1 MDKII
6 SDIKNELVNQGL
18 SESELA
24 RRAGFTQ
31 LKVNRLLNG
40 ITKRIDLAV
49 IDKLRQT
56 LGLSSSSSVPS
67 TGQGVSCGERETLT
81 RKQQILL
88 ELCSDEVLLDEAIK
102 HVEKEKLFNKILKE
116 RVAKEACL
124 SAILAICWIIF

>member
-40 ITKRIDLAV
+40 ITKRLDMAV

-56 LGLSSSSSVPS
+56 LGMASSPSAPS
-67 TGQGVSCGERETLT
+67 TGQGVGCGECL
-81 RKQQILL
+81 QI
-88 ELCSDEVLLDEAIK
+88 DNLDALILKSIAGFTPEEKRSII
-102 HVEKEKLFNKILKE
+102 EDIQKEKLLKELLKE
-116 RVAKEACL
+116 RAEREA
-124 SAILAICWIIF
+124 A